1 MKAGVSLWLYA
12 IPSMGERAFFIRV
25 LVGLIA
31 CFFVILAGQPQGL
44 AGDSVLEERGAYVSN
59 QVEALLR
66 LSETSRKSMEEV
78 YKMVHAARYQT
89 PESIGEGKNPA
100 ARKAAPL
107 NEKNAK
113 TDEKPEEA
121 AGELIFRITR
131 KVWALSK
138 NTRFYHYESLA
149 MVRQSVV
156 DDQAFERYKEV
167 SEVIQSQFDSL
178 NGDIEQL
185 RVLCSGLGPKEVPL
199 RKLRELSEKT
209 AQLAGHIRETR
220 EEIEE
225 LKIDD

>member
-1 MKAGVSLWLYA
+1 LKASVFLGLCG
-12 IPSMGERAFFIRV
+12 IPLLGTRAFFIRV

-31 CFFVILAGQPQGL
+31 CFFAILAGEPQGL
-44 AGDSVLEERGAYVSN
+44 ASDSVLEERGAYVSN

-66 LSETSRKSMEEV
+66 FSETSRKSMEEV

-89 PESIGEGKNPA
+89 PESVGEGKNPA

-121 AGELIFRITR
+121 AGEMIFRITR

-156 DDQAFERYKEV
+156 DDQAFERYKEI
-167 SEVIQSQFDSL
+167 SEVLQSQFDSL
-178 NGDIEQL
+178 NGDIEKL

-209 AQLAGHIRETR
+209 AQLAGQIRGTMKELT
-220 EEIEE
+220 IEN
-225 LKIDD
+225 

>member
-1 MKAGVSLWLYA
+1 MKAGVFLWLYG
-12 IPSMGERAFFIRV
+12 IPLLRVRASFIRV
-25 LVGLIA
+25 FVGLIA
-31 CFFVILAGQPQGL
+31 CFFAILASEAQGL
-44 AGDSVLEERGAYVSN
+44 AVDFVSEERAAYVSQ

-89 PESIGEGKNPA
+89 PESIGGEKNPV
-100 ARKAAPL
+100 ARKTAPL
-107 NEKNAK
+107 GEKNAK
-113 TDEKPEEA
+113 ADEKPEEA
-121 AGELIFRITR
+121 AGEMIFRITR

-156 DDQAFERYKEV
+156 DDQVFERYKEI
-167 SEVIQSQFDSL
+167 SEVLQSQFDSL

-209 AQLAGHIRETR
+209 AQLAGQIRETMK
-220 EEIEE
+220 E
-225 LKIDD
+225 LTIGN